1 MASIRQNPRTD
12 ALTDFCNPGLIARVL
27 IAVNALAFG
36 VILAAEH
43 DLARAAKF
51 FLRAMALLDNA
62 QPAGVRAP
70 QQGSGRGGSRTAP
83 ENTGGRLHLIF
94 EEVAGA
100 AAAGG
105 GEPG

>member
-12 ALTDFCNPGLIARVL
+12 ALRDFCNPGLIVRVL

-36 VILAAEH
+36 VILAAKH

-51 FLRAMALLDNA
+51 FLRAMALVGNA
-62 QPAGVRAP
+62 QPAGVPAL
-70 QQGSGRGGSRTAP
+70 QQGSGRGGSRTSP
-83 ENTGGRLHLIF
+83 DNTGERLHMMF
-94 EEVAGA
+94 EAMAGG